1 MLGARIG
8 VGRRRSAGRWPA
20 AAPLGAA
27 PRDAGRRPALPRLAR
42 LALLALVVGPAVVA
56 APRVLI
62 VAGLGGEP
70 DYASAFLEQAEAAGR
85 SAESIQSAVTVLS
98 GEDARAEAIRA
109 ALADIAS
116 DGTTEPVVLVLIGH
130 GSYDEEHYRF
140 NVPGPDPT
148 AGEIAE
154 WLLRVPAK
162 QQLVVLATS
171 ASGAAVETLEGEGR
185 AVVAATRDGSERN
198 AVVFGRF
205 WVAALQDTRADVDKD
220 GRIDADE
227 AFLFT
232 EQAVA
237 AHYEQAQR
245 IATEHPRRVGRTERF
260 ALAVLAEHGL
270 ATALG
275 DPALASSV
283 ARRDELL
290 AEIDDLRA
298 TKSDYP
304 EEDYFAGLQELLLE
318 LAAVERR
325 LEQP

>member
-1 MLGARIG
+1 MVVATGM
-8 VGRRRSAGRWPA
+8 GRH
-20 AAPLGAA
+20 
-27 PRDAGRRPALPRLAR
+27 LAF
-42 LALLALVVGPAVVA
+42 LALVVGPAVAA
-56 APRVLI
+56 APRMLI

-70 DYASAFLEQAEAAGR
+70 DYASAFLEQAEAAAR
-85 SAESIQSAVTVLS
+85 SAESIHAAVTVLS
-98 GEDARAEAIRA
+98 GEGARAEAIRA
-109 ALADIAS
+109 ALADIAP
-116 DGTTEPVVLVLIGH
+116 DGIPDPVVLVLIGH

-154 WLLRVPAK
+154 WLLGVPAK

-185 AVVAATRDGSERN
+185 AVIAATRDGSERN

-205 WVAALQDTRADVDKD
+205 WVAALQEPRADVDKD
-220 GRIDADE
+220 GRINADE
-227 AFLFT
+227 AFRFA

-237 AHYEQAQR
+237 AHYEDAQR

-260 ALAVLAEHGL
+260 ALAALAEHGL
-270 ATALG
+270 AAALG
-275 DPALASSV
+275 DPALASLI

-290 AEIDDLRA
+290 ADIDDLRE

-318 LAAVERR
+318 LASVERR

>member
-1 MLGARIG
+1 MPRMVVATGM
-8 VGRRRSAGRWPA
+8 GRY
-20 AAPLGAA
+20 
-27 PRDAGRRPALPRLAR
+27 
-42 LALLALVVGPAVVA
+42 LALLALVVGPAVAA
-56 APRVLI
+56 APRMRI

-70 DYASAFLEQAEAAGR
+70 GYASAFLEQAEAAAR
-85 SAESIQSAVTVLS
+85 AAESIRAAVTVLT

-109 ALADIAS
+109 ALADIAP
-116 DGTTEPVVLVLIGH
+116 DATNDLVLVLIGH

-171 ASGAAVETLEGEGR
+171 ASGAAVDTLEGEGR
-185 AVVAATRDGSERN
+185 AVIAATRDGSERN

-205 WVAALQDTRADVDKD
+205 WVAALQEPRADVDKD
-220 GRIDADE
+220 GRINADE
-227 AFLFT
+227 AFRFA

-237 AHYEQAQR
+237 AHYEDAQR

-260 ALAVLAEHGL
+260 ALAALAEHGL
-270 ATALG
+270 AAALG
-275 DPALASSV
+275 DPALASLV

-290 AEIDDLRA
+290 ADIDDLRE

-318 LAAVERR
+318 LASVERR

>member
-1 MLGARIG
+1 MSRMVVATGM
-8 VGRRRSAGRWPA
+8 GRH
-20 AAPLGAA
+20 
-27 PRDAGRRPALPRLAR
+27 LAI
-42 LALLALVVGPAVVA
+42 LALVVGPAVAA

-70 DYASAFLEQAEAAGR
+70 DYASAFLEQAEAAAR
-85 SAESIQSAVTVLS
+85 SAESIHAAVTVLS
-98 GEDARAEAIRA
+98 GEHARAEAIRA
-109 ALADIAS
+109 ALADIAP
-116 DGTTEPVVLVLIGH
+116 DATNDLVLVLIGH

-148 AGEIAE
+148 ADEIAE
-154 WLLRVPAK
+154 WLLGVPAK

-171 ASGAAVETLEGEGR
+171 ASGAAVDTLEGEGR

-227 AFLFT
+227 AFRFT

-237 AHYEQAQR
+237 AHYEEAQR

-275 DPALASSV
+275 DPALASFV
-283 ARRDELL
+283 DRRDELL

>member
-1 MLGARIG
+1 MVVATGM
-8 VGRRRSAGRWPA
+8 GRY
-20 AAPLGAA
+20 
-27 PRDAGRRPALPRLAR
+27 
-42 LALLALVVGPAVVA
+42 LALLALVVGPAVAA
-56 APRVLI
+56 APRMLI

-70 DYASAFLEQAEAAGR
+70 GYASAFLEQAEAAAR
-85 SAESIQSAVTVLS
+85 AAESIRAAVTVLT

-109 ALADIAS
+109 ALADIAP
-116 DGTTEPVVLVLIGH
+116 DATNDPVVLVLIGH

-171 ASGAAVETLEGEGR
+171 ASGAAVETLEGEAR
-185 AVVAATRDGSERN
+185 AVIAATRDGSERN

-205 WVAALQDTRADVDKD
+205 WVAALQDGRADVDKD
-220 GRIDADE
+220 GRINADE
-227 AFLFT
+227 AFRFA

-237 AHYEQAQR
+237 AHYEEAQR

-260 ALAVLAEHGL
+260 ALAALAEHGL
-270 ATALG
+270 AAALG
-275 DPALASSV
+275 DPALASFV

-290 AEIDDLRA
+290 AAIDDLRE
-298 TKSDYP
+298 TKRDYL
-304 EEDYFAGLQELLLE
+304 EEDYFARLQELLLE
-318 LAAVERR
+318 LASVERR